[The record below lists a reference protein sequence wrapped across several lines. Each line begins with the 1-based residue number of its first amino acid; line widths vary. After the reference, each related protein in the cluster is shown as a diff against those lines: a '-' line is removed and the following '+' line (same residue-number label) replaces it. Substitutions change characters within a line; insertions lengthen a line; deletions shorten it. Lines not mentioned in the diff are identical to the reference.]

1 MSQSGDTS
9 TSQMSQHALSL
20 RFLTRARAEVAQMLA
35 CLPEEHIAIE
45 PAAIAHIER
54 MAHHIATAAEAFGFP
69 EIDAVAGA
77 IELMTQPGQRR
88 TVRER
93 IELVTR
99 LLERISALSIYV
111 EYELADKEAKRVPE
125 ELPMSMALPS
135 LGVRRK

>member
-20 RFLTRARAEVAQMLA
+20 RFLTRAQAEVAQMLA
-35 CLPEEHIAIE
+35 CLPDEHLAIE
-45 PAAIAHIER
+45 PAAIAHVER
-54 MAHHIATAAEAFGFP
+54 MAHHISTAAEAFGFP

-77 IELMTQPGQRR
+77 IELMTQPGRR

-93 IELVTR
+93 IELVTG
-99 LLERISALSIYV
+99 LLEKISALSIYV

-125 ELPMSMALPS
+125 ELPMSVALPGS
-135 LGVRRK
+135 SVRRK

>member
-20 RFLTRARAEVAQMLA
+20 RFLTRAQAEVAQMLA

-45 PAAIAHIER
+45 PAAIAQLER
-54 MAHHIATAAEAFGFP
+54 MAHQMATTAEAFGFP

-77 IELMTQPGQRR
+77 IELMTQPGRR

-93 IELVTR
+93 IELVIG
-99 LLERISALSIYV
+99 LLEKISALSIYV
-111 EYELADKEAKRVPE
+111 EYELADKEMKRVPE
-125 ELPMSMALPS
+125 ELPMSMALPNF
-135 LGVRRK
+135 GVRRK

>member
-9 TSQMSQHALSL
+9 TSQLSQHALSL
-20 RFLTRARAEVAQMLA
+20 RFLMRAQAEVAQMLA

-45 PAAIAHIER
+45 PAAIAQLER
-54 MAHHIATAAEAFGFP
+54 MAHQMSTTAEAFGFP

-77 IELMTQPGQRR
+77 VELMTQPGRR

-93 IELVTR
+93 IELVTG
-99 LLERISALSIYV
+99 LLEKISALSIYV

-125 ELPMSMALPS
+125 ELPMSMALP
-135 LGVRRK
+135 GFAARRK

>member
-20 RFLTRARAEVAQMLA
+20 RFLTRAQAEVAQMLA

-45 PAAIAHIER
+45 PAAIAQLER
-54 MAHHIATAAEAFGFP
+54 MAHQMATAAEAFGFP

-77 IELMTQPGQRR
+77 IELMTQPGRR

-93 IELVTR
+93 IELVTG
-99 LLERISALSIYV
+99 LLEKISALSIYV
-111 EYELADKEAKRVPE
+111 EYELADKEMKRVPE
-125 ELPMSMALPS
+125 ELPMATALPRF
-135 LGVRRK
+135 GARRK

>member
-20 RFLTRARAEVAQMLA
+20 RFLTRAQAEVAQMLA
-35 CLPEEHIAIE
+35 CLPEEHLAIE

-54 MAHHIATAAEAFGFP
+54 MAHQMSTTAEAFGFP

-93 IELVTR
+93 IELVTG
-99 LLERISALSIYV
+99 LLEKISALSIYV
-111 EYELADKEAKRVPE
+111 EYELADKEMKRVPE
-125 ELPMSMALPS
+125 ELPMSVALP
-135 LGVRRK
+135 GFAARRK

>member
-1 MSQSGDTS
+1 VSQSGDTS

-20 RFLTRARAEVAQMLA
+20 RFLTRAQAEVAQMLA

-54 MAHHIATAAEAFGFP
+54 MAHHISTAAEAFGFP

-77 IELMTQPGQRR
+77 IELMTQPARR

-135 LGVRRK
+135 FGARRK